1 MRRVI
6 LGLIAVGCLQSAVAG
21 EIYCNAQG
29 RDCGDRPS
37 ATRSFVRSSSVGGSG
52 GAAVMA
58 AGSTVAAIDPVQQQR
73 ATNATLAKA
82 QTELKKDLTDKR
94 SAQCKAAQTYYK
106 SAVDATVL
114 YRNGK
119 DGKRED
125 LSDKDT
131 AAERLSAKLN
141 MDRTCAQAGG

>member
-1 MRRVI
+1 MRRVV
-6 LGLIAVGCLQSAVAG
+6 LTLTALGCLQSAVAG
-21 EIYCNAQG
+21 DIYCNAQG
-29 RDCGDRPS
+29 LDCSDRPS
-37 ATRSFVRSSSVGGSG
+37 ATRTFVRNSSSGG
-52 GAAVMA
+52 GALA
-58 AGSTVAAIDPVQQQR
+58 ASVPGNTVAAVDPVQQQR

-94 SAQCKAAQTYYK
+94 SEQCKAAQTYYK

-125 LSDKDT
+125 LSEKDT
-131 AAERLSAKLN
+131 AAARLTAKLN
-141 MDRTCAQAGG
+141 MDRSCAAAGG